1 MKKTLVISNACFSE
15 SISNGRTLAGLF
27 ENAEP
32 EKLAQFFVYG
42 APDWNICG
50 NYYRVT
56 DKDALRSLFP
66 FGPRGGVI
74 RQEKQ
79 ACRNKRSG
87 LSGARRKTPAK
98 MLLREI
104 VWLMGSWKG
113 RRLWDWMD
121 EFGPEAICLFLANNV
136 FLIRF
141 AISAAKRYRIPIIV
155 YTTEGYCFMNY
166 NYITNRPSLA
176 YTLYYKWLRSI
187 YKKLEPFVSQG
198 IFNSTLL
205 KERYEKEF
213 GYPCSCIMNRS
224 AISYIDHALLRP
236 EEAVTISYLGNLG
249 LKRHKVLIEVAEIL
263 QELNS
268 DFILDVYG
276 ASPEAAV
283 DQELRGCPYIR
294 YHGFVPYS
302 EVVKIIHSST
312 LLVHA
317 EWNDADSNRDL
328 KYAFST
334 KIADSLA
341 SGTPLFL
348 YADESLAETMFL
360 QENQCAF
367 IANKRKDLRA
377 VLEQA
382 LTDQKARK
390 KIVENAKKVTDTYL
404 LGSNAFLEAF
414 L

>member
-1 MKKTLVISNACFSE
+1 M
-15 SISNGRTLAGLF
+15 
-27 ENAEP
+27 
-32 EKLAQFFVYG
+32 
-42 APDWNICG
+42 
-50 NYYRVT
+50 
-56 DKDALRSLFP
+56 
-66 FGPRGGVI
+66 
-74 RQEKQ
+74 
-79 ACRNKRSG
+79 
-87 LSGARRKTPAK
+87 
-98 MLLREI
+98 
-104 VWLMGSWKG
+104 
-113 RRLWDWMD
+113 
-121 EFGPEAICLFLANNV
+121 
-136 FLIRF
+136 
-141 AISAAKRYRIPIIV
+141 
-155 YTTEGYCFMNY
+155 
-166 NYITNRPSLA
+166 
-176 YTLYYKWLRSI
+176 
-187 YKKLEPFVSQG
+187 
-198 IFNSTLL
+198 
-205 KERYEKEF
+205 
-213 GYPCSCIMNRS
+213 
-224 AISYIDHALLRP
+224 
-236 EEAVTISYLGNLG
+236 
-249 LKRHKVLIEVAEIL
+249 
-263 QELNS
+263 
-268 DFILDVYG
+268 
-276 ASPEAAV
+276 

-294 YHGFVPYS
+294 YHGFVPYP
-302 EVVKIIHSST
+302 EVVKTIHSST